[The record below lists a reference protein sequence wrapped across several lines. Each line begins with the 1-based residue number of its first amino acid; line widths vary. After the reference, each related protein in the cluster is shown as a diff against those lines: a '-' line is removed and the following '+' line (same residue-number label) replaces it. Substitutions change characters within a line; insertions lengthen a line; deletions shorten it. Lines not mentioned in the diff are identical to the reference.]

1 MGEYN
6 FGEKQMEY
14 SAKRQENIPVWQ
26 SPKYLESR
34 KKACEILDSGKYALS
49 PADFWILMNE
59 TKSGKMGYTGLIIS
73 HNGCLKINDGMAVK
87 FDPASVSIDKDG
99 YGGSL
104 VYTYSNATQG
114 IYEVGEVSSR
124 NCKNDYPH
132 AMAFKRLFDRVVL
145 KLSKLA
151 YSGIYSEAESDEF
164 RDPLDDARQTAE
176 KPAESR
182 PKKNQPVAPP
192 PADTAVVTEQP
203 LIYMCEDC
211 GHPIVPMQHRGK
223 FYTVK
228 DIETNARKTYGASL
242 CWGCMTARKNAG

>member
-1 MGEYN
+1 MDYN

-14 SAKRQENIPVWQ
+14 SARQGKEVPVWV
-26 SPKYLESR
+26 SPKFQESR

-49 PADFWILMNE
+49 PSDFWILMNE

-73 HNGCLKINDGMAVK
+73 HNGCLKINDGLETKFNPAAV
-87 FDPASVSIDKDG
+87 SVDKGG
-99 YGGSL
+99 YGGAL
-104 VYTYSNATQG
+104 VFTYSSATQG

-124 NCKNDYPH
+124 NCKNDYPY

-164 RDPLDDARQTAE
+164 RDPMDDVRTTE
-176 KPAESR
+176 K
-182 PKKNQPVAPP
+182 KPVAPP
-192 PADTAVVTEQP
+192 PTNAAESTAQP
-203 LIYMCEDC
+203 LTYTCADC

-223 FYTVK
+223 FYTVA
-228 DIETNARKTYGASL
+228 DIEKNARKTYGAPL

>member
-14 SAKRQENIPVWQ
+14 SARRQENIPVWQ

-73 HNGCLKINDGMAVK
+73 HNGCLKINDGMTVK

-104 VYTYSNATQG
+104 VYTYSNAAQG

-164 RDPLDDARQTAE
+164 RDPMDDARPE
-176 KPAESR
+176 VPEN
-182 PKKNQPVAPP
+182 KKSQPF
-192 PADTAVVTEQP
+192 T
-203 LIYMCEDC
+203 YMCEDC
-211 GHPIVPMQHRGK
+211 GHPIVPMQHKGK
-223 FYTVK
+223 FYTVA

-242 CWGCMTARKNAG
+242 CWGCMMARKNAG